1 MPKITLTTIVLHG
14 IYQIKID
21 DHANLEA
28 KAYIEKFKNTKWNDT
43 QNAFCMPFS
52 KKGANNLFIHLRK
65 GSFYVDY
72 SELKKYKSTT
82 ASKRPKTQREQLSLK
97 KLALLE
103 QYEHYLI
110 GLRLS
115 KNTVETY
122 ATFVIQLLIYINETP
137 LTLIDNTFIRL
148 FVEEIISK
156 KKYSISTH
164 RQMMSAIKH
173 FGHLFK
179 DTNII
184 DLELHSPKK
193 SSYLPGVLSQ
203 REVIHL
209 LSSTSNLKHRTILA
223 VLYSAGLRI
232 GEVLNLNVSDI
243 DIDRRQI
250 IVNQAKG
257 RKDRYVMLAES
268 ILPLL
273 NNYFISYKPKTYFIE
288 GTLGKRYT
296 ASSIRSFLKK
306 SCQKAGIKKR
316 VTPHTLRHSYA
327 THLIENGVG
336 LRHIQELLGHSKPE
350 TTMIYTHIAKKDLL
364 LIKSPLDTAVLAL
377 QESAKHDKEVS
388 LSGRI
393 NR

>member
-1 MPKITLTTIVLHG
+1 M
-14 IYQIKID
+14 
-21 DHANLEA
+21 
-28 KAYIEKFKNTKWNDT
+28 
-43 QNAFCMPFS
+43 
-52 KKGANNLFIHLRK
+52 GANNLFIHLRK

-82 ASKRPKTQREQLSLK
+82 PTKRPKTQREQLSLK

-137 LTLIDNTFIRL
+137 LTLVDNTFIRL

-273 NNYFISYKPKTYFIE
+273 DNYFISYKPKTYFIE